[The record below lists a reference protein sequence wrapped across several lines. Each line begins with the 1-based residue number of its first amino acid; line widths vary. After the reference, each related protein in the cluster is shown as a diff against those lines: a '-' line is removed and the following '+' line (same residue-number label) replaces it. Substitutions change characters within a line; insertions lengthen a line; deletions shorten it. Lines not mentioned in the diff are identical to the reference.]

1 MSLPRFFVRA
11 ELSQGQTLNVPKD
24 VSHHLLNVLR
34 LKPGDEVII
43 FNGKGGEFH
52 AELLTVSKKYAAVC
66 LVGHHDINRTASID
80 VDLGLCVLKRDA
92 MDRAI
97 ARSVE
102 FGVRSLTPLISE
114 HCTIAHRIIQD
125 RHSHWQQIIVA
136 ACEQCGLNI
145 LPSLKPAVP
154 LTTWVNSVKA
164 DLKLIASPAGGRVPK
179 ASEVRSVALVT
190 GPEGG
195 FSTEELQMAAAEKFN
210 SVKLGD
216 RILRGENAPVV
227 ALSAIHQNW
236 GDFSY

>member
-1 MSLPRFFVRA
+1 MSLPRFFVRT
-11 ELSQGQTLNVPKD
+11 ELSQGQTLNLPKD

-43 FNGKGGEFH
+43 YNGKGGEFH
-52 AELLTVSKKYAAVC
+52 AELLTAAKKSTSVS
-66 LVGHHDINRTASID
+66 LVRHYDINRTAKLD

-92 MDRAI
+92 MDRAV

-102 FGVRSLTPLISE
+102 FGVHSLTPLISE
-114 HCTIAHRIIQD
+114 HCTVAHRMIQD

-154 LTTWVNSVKA
+154 LTTWLNSVRA
-164 DLKLIASPAGGRVPK
+164 DLKLISSPTGEGLPEASDVH
-179 ASEVRSVALVT
+179 SVALMT

-195 FSTEELQMAAAEKFN
+195 FGTEELRMAAAAKFN

-227 ALSAIHQNW
+227 ALSAIHQKW

>member
-11 ELSQGQTLNVPKD
+11 KLGQGQTLNVPKD
-24 VSHHLLNVLR
+24 VSRHLLNVLR
-34 LKPGDEVII
+34 LKSGDEVII

-52 AELLTVSKKYAAVC
+52 ARLLTVSKKSAAIN

-97 ARSVE
+97 ASGVE
-102 FGVRSLTPLISE
+102 FGVHSLTPLISE

-125 RHSHWQQIIVA
+125 RHSHWQQSIVA
-136 ACEQCGLNI
+136 ASEQCGLNI
-145 LPSLKPAVP
+145 LPSLKLAVP
-154 LTTWVNSVKA
+154 LTTWVNSVRA
-164 DLKLIASPAGGRVPK
+164 DLKLIASPAGEGLPK
-179 ASEVRSVALVT
+179 ASEVRSFALVT

-195 FSTEELQMAAAEKFN
+195 FTNEELQMAVAAKFN

-216 RILRGENAPVV
+216 RILRAENAPVV